1 MATQTIEVDSFEPER
16 EPVQRSK
23 ALSTTAVDLGAT
35 GNITA
40 TSDTGWELWCA
51 SAWLVG
57 DSAGQLRAVAA
68 NEAWFVPSRSLA
80 GTYAKVSG
88 GTPTLVATG
97 YLKAST

>member
-1 MATQTIEVDSFEPER
+1 MATQTIEVDSFMPER
-16 EPVQRSK
+16 TPVQGSK
-23 ALSTTAVDLGAT
+23 VLGTTAVDLGDDIASE
-35 GNITA
+35 
-40 TSDTGWELWCA
+40 SDTGWELHCA

-57 DSAGQLRAVAA
+57 TSTGQLRAVAA

-80 GTYAKVSG
+80 GTHAKVSS